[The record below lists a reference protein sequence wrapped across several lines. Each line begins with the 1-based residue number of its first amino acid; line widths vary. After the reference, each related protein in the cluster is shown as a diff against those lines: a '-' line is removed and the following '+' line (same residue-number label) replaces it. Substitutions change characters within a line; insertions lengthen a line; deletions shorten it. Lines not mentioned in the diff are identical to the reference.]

1 MISHCFT
8 FYSIYLLFSIKLLMF
23 DSYEFY
29 VFISIVSL
37 LMEFQAYLSLPD
49 GTATVA
55 GLIAMMTDHYNILVR

>member
-8 FYSIYLLFSIKLLMF
+8 FYSIYLLLSIKLLMF